1 MADHAFRP
9 YASPDPGAPAAT
21 AAAAFRDRMR
31 TRRSVRH
38 FSDRAVERATIEA
51 IVAAA
56 GTAPSG
62 ANKQPW
68 RFMAVSDPAVK
79 RRIREAAEAEEQEF
93 YGHRAPPEWLAALA
107 PFETNPS
114 KPFLEVAPWL
124 IVVFRLTQ
132 TDDGSAVYYGQ
143 ESVGIACGL
152 LLAAVHH
159 AGLCALTHTPSPMGF
174 LQEVLERPEHERP
187 FLLIPVG
194 YAADDCQVPDIQ
206 RKPLEQILVVDPA
219 V

>member
-9 YASPDPGAPAAT
+9 YAPPDPGAAAET

-51 IVAAA
+51 IEAAA
-56 GTAPSG
+56 G
-62 ANKQPW
+62 
-68 RFMAVSDPAVK
+68 K